1 MDSEEVTDHTTWR
14 WLWVHTARQ
23 IIFSLALPP
32 TYEPIQIHYGWGV
45 CNRADQT
52 TLLLHPSGGS
62 HESGDLSLTISGQ
75 PTAVI
80 PRDGRAY
87 TEYVEYVTEVVA
99 RALQECFA
107 NEAAGEPREGS
118 HTLTH

>member
-1 MDSEEVTDHTTWR
+1 MDAEELTDHTTWR

-32 TYEPIQIHYGWGV
+32 TYEPVQIGYSWGA
-45 CNRADQT
+45 CSYANQT
-52 TLLLHPSGGS
+52 TLLLHPSGGG

-75 PTAVI
+75 PTTAI

-87 TEYVEYVTEVVA
+87 TEYVQYVTDVVA
-99 RALQECFA
+99 WALQECFA
-107 NEAAGEPREGS
+107 NEAAGEPRIGGRI
-118 HTLTH
+118 LTH